1 MYRAAHFRKGSPCP
15 PTLTLA
21 LPSELGAPTAT
32 PCAAAACAQLCKPPP
47 PAPNARETRT
57 QVMPSALSGLWDVL
71 IFADERGWPVS
82 SVNSQYLKGKTCHPA
97 SPRPTTCLSP
107 RGRAAQAW
115 SLAPPWLVLWLSPPP
130 SVRRSSL
137 CWGWTWSMGQGVVH
151 PSSFSQDVRKTHLGQ
166 APRPAHIR
174 ASQTGLDWLPPA
186 LLGCSRQKHVVP
198 LTQQRQGCLAE
209 TWPFL
214 LGWAPSRPIS
224 LPLPTPEHGE
234 PLVAENS
241 ILA

>member
-15 PTLTLA
+15 PTLTLT

-47 PAPNARETRT
+47 PAPDARETQT

-137 CWGWTWSMGQGVVH
+137 CWGWGRGVWGRVWCIRAHSARTCAKLISVKRQGRLTFV
-151 PSSFSQDVRKTHLGQ
+151 P
-166 APRPAHIR
+166 PRPGW
-174 ASQTGLDWLPPA
+174 TGCPLPSWGVA
-186 LLGCSRQKHVVP
+186 DKSMLCHL
-198 LTQQRQGCLAE
+198 
-209 TWPFL
+209 
-214 LGWAPSRPIS
+214 PSRGRDAWQKPGHS
-224 LPLPTPEHGE
+224 SWAGPLPDP
-234 PLVAENS
+234 
-241 ILA
+241 